1 MPSLYLLVIA
11 FMVKFC
17 LQIAVRRHSCV
28 AIIGARAAH
37 STSLAKSIPAALAA
51 WEKFASPRDGTYS
64 RIQTAASLTRLREK
78 LSLRADDKIHLF
90 GAVTAAVVAERNL
103 SFTLAKYL
111 GVLLNFKQL
120 GQSFAKVATEKWA
133 GGAECGGVL
142 GSTFLY
148 QMPARMQFAAGCACH
163 FR

>member
-1 MPSLYLLVIA
+1 MPSLYLHVIT
-11 FMVKFC
+11 FMAKFC
-17 LQIAVRRHSCV
+17 LQIAVRRHSPV

-37 STSLAKSIPAALAA
+37 STSLAKSIPPALAA

-90 GAVTAAVVAERNL
+90 GAVTAAVAERNL

-120 GQSFAKVATEKWA
+120 GQSFAKVATEKWE
-133 GGAECGGVL
+133 GGAECGVL